1 MRFVRLAPALFV
13 IAISLT
19 LVPSGWAAIVTFNLV
34 PASSNLALS
43 GDFVSSPLLPQ
54 NGASTATSY
63 AGTIVAD
70 LTASTITFT
79 GASNI
84 DANQLASNQQPDNN
98 GLPGSRAA
106 DYGMQSATQFGT
118 ALGAIRSLVF
128 NTPSSSVMNI
138 VGNSFSAPALS
149 TNSGNLDYAVGSS
162 AAFGRADLSGI
173 SSGNSGAA
181 ATLVTVGSTQT
192 LTIPVNITIPAST
205 VTSGDTNLT
214 YAGTLVA

>member
-70 LTASTITFT
+70 VTANTITFT

-84 DANQLASNQQPDNN
+84 DANQLPLNQQPDNN

-118 ALGAIRSLVF
+118 AVGAIRGLAF
-128 NTPSSSVMNI
+128 NLTNTCSI
-138 VGNSFSAPALS
+138 TIRGNTFSAPAL
-149 TNSGNLDYAVGSS
+149 TMNSGNLDYAVGTSVL
-162 AAFGRADLSGI
+162 FGRVDLSGS
-173 SSGNSGAA
+173 SSGG
-181 ATLVTVGSTQT
+181 
-192 LTIPVNITIPAST
+192 
-205 VTSGDTNLT
+205 
-214 YAGTLVA
+214 